1 MNIKD
6 LEDVSNQS
14 QNLPSGTDT
23 HSYSVAGLSYVLSRL
38 LQLPI
43 KESIVI
49 SLAASTHDIGKKDT
63 PLYVLEKNGKLTE
76 EEFSIMK
83 EHTSNGKKF
92 LENYEK
98 QLDKYYELF
107 IDVAHNHHETIDGK
121 GYYGLTGNEVSLP
134 ANLVSFTD
142 IFDALRAERSYKQ
155 SKTFEETKNI
165 MQGMESKFHQE
176 IYSVGMQN
184 FEKLNQVFEW
194 FQNNPCHNKFIDSLT
209 KMLKDTGFDK
219 ELGTLHRKDLS
230 NIFKVSDDD
239 FEPPEGSSTGSKN
252 SISNKLKL

>member
-14 QNLPSGTDT
+14 QHLPSGTDT
-23 HSYSVAGLSYVLSRL
+23 HSYSVAGISYVLSRL
-38 LQLPI
+38 LQLPL
-43 KESIVI
+43 KESLVI
-49 SLAASTHDIGKKDT
+49 ALAASTHDIGKKYT
-63 PLYVLEKNGKLTE
+63 PLNILEKNGPLTPE
-76 EEFSIMK
+76 EKIIMNR
-83 EHTSNGKKF
+83 HTCDGKDILSNYKT
-92 LENYEK
+92 
-98 QLDKYYELF
+98 QLGKYYKLF

-121 GYYGLTGNEVSLP
+121 GNNGLTGDKVSLP

-165 MQGMESKFHQE
+165 MQGMETKFHPE
-176 IYSVGMQN
+176 IYSVGIQN
-184 FEKLNQVFEW
+184 FEKLNKVFEW

-209 KMLKDTGFDK
+209 KMLKETELDK

-239 FEPPEGSSTGSKN
+239 FEHPEGGGDRSKP